1 MTEMFPIPPVAPGH
15 AVSIGLTSY
24 DGGVYY
30 GVNGDRD
37 AMPDIAV
44 LATLLEDS
52 LAELVEAGA
61 GAAEVAAVQITSSR
75 STRRPSGRR
84 SAVRGRRETTL

>member
-1 MTEMFPIPPVAPGH
+1 MFPIPPLAPGH

-61 GAAEVAAVQITSSR
+61 GAAEVAAVPITSR
-75 STRRPSGRR
+75 STRRLPSGRR
-84 SAVRGRRETTL
+84 TAASSQRGPTL